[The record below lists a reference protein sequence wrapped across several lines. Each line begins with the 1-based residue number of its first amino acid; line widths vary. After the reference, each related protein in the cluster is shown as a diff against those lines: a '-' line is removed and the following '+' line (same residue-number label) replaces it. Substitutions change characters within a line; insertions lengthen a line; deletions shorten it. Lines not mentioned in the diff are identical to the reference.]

1 MQTTKTNI
9 NDSTNSEKIVR
20 TKKNTL
26 KDYFALMP
34 VLTYFFTKKNSA
46 NFNIR
51 AMHTINKISITV
63 FLLGLIFIIV
73 KKLFLN

>member
-1 MQTTKTNI
+1 MQTTKTTI
-9 NDSTNSEKIVR
+9 NESNNPEKVTSR
-20 TKKNTL
+20 KKNTL

-34 VLTYFFTKKNSA
+34 VLTYFFTKKNSK

-73 KKLFLN
+73 KKLFLS

>member
-1 MQTTKTNI
+1 MQTTKANI
-9 NDSTNSEKIVR
+9 EDNNNSEKIVR
-20 TKKNTL
+20 KKKNSL

-34 VLTYFFTKKNSA
+34 VLTYFFTKKNSK

-63 FLLGLIFIIV
+63 FLLGIIFIIV
-73 KKLFLN
+73 KKLFLS

>member
-1 MQTTKTNI
+1 MQKNNI
-9 NDSTNSEKIVR
+9 DTMNSEKIVR

-34 VLTYFFTKKNSA
+34 VLTYFFTKKDSK

-63 FLLGLIFIIV
+63 FLLGMLFFII
-73 KKLFLN
+73 KKIFLS

>member
-9 NDSTNSEKIVR
+9 NDTSSEKIVR

-63 FLLGLIFIIV
+63 FLLGLIFIFI
-73 KKLFLN
+73 KKVFLS

>member
-9 NDSTNSEKIVR
+9 DTSSEKIIR

-63 FLLGLIFIIV
+63 FLLGLTFIII
-73 KKLFLN
+73 KKLFLS

>member
-1 MQTTKTNI
+1 MQTTKTVIKDTSN
-9 NDSTNSEKIVR
+9 EKIVR

-34 VLTYFFTKKNSA
+34 VLTYFFTKKNSK

>member
-1 MQTTKTNI
+1 METTKTNI
-9 NDSTNSEKIVR
+9 DSSTSEKIVR
-20 TKKNTL
+20 TKKNGL

-63 FLLGLIFIIV
+63 FLLGLIFIAV
-73 KKLFLN
+73 KKLFLS

>member
-9 NDSTNSEKIVR
+9 DTNSEKIIRV
-20 TKKNTL
+20 KKNTL

-34 VLTYFFTKKNSA
+34 VLTYFFTKKNSK

>member
-1 MQTTKTNI
+1 MQTTKTNDI
-9 NDSTNSEKIVR
+9 NSEKIVR

>member
-1 MQTTKTNI
+1 MQPTKSN
-9 NDSTNSEKIVR
+9 NMSSEKIVR
-20 TKKNTL
+20 VKRNTL

-73 KKLFLN
+73 KKLFLS

>member
-1 MQTTKTNI
+1 MQTTKTNDI
-9 NDSTNSEKIVR
+9 NSEKIVR

-73 KKLFLN
+73 KKLFLS